1 MLLRLR
7 LVLASI
13 GGGCLLL
20 LLLCLGG
27 QNLDER
33 HRLQL
38 GSMRSVALPSGFLI
52 GISLVIGVISGG
64 SAAAVLMPS
73 YDEESRF

>member
-7 LVLASI
+7 LLLFSL
-13 GGGCLLL
+13 GTGTLLL
-20 LLLCLGG
+20 LLLCLGS
-27 QNLDER
+27 QNLAER

-38 GSMRSVALPSGFLI
+38 GSLRSAAVPSGFLV

-64 SAAAVLMPS
+64 SAAAVLLPEQQQ
-73 YDEESRF
+73 D